1 MLSAT
6 FTTIQDSI
14 TECKKERERRSPR
27 ASRYTE
33 SNSEEQPKTQNV
45 ETQHPEYP
53 QETKNSSQ
61 QTEHV
66 FSSKESEE
74 ISPLLEKYS
83 ELLLKKFEEKINYN

>member
-1 MLSAT
+1 MLAAT

-33 SNSEEQPKTQNV
+33 SNSEKQQRTHNV
-45 ETQHPEYP
+45 ETPEYP

-66 FSSKESEE
+66 FSSKTSEE